1 MSVSNSLQ
9 AGFAADTDA
18 LPSVCLV
25 FTVLTAAKL

>member
-25 FTVLTAAKL
+25 FTVLAAAKL